1 MKNFKRHRLLKWLTS
16 IVLVC
21 ISLLSTGCVS
31 SNFSVE
37 TLAKSNINMV
47 SDIHIDQTLTLLKTL
62 TKKLYKMNPGELTK
76 TPGATISSRIS
87 DIFKCPAPPP
97 EPALLGRRS
106 TQAMLA
112 GLEPDYEG
120 DRVYAV
126 MYGLFTML
134 HMAYNNK
141 CDLFMLDFLIAQNF
155 YNSARNIEI
164 LVWRLKT
171 RHTSTGRLCLTTNT
185 FEGDISNLS
194 FERIFGKLIALSD
207 SMALIIAERGDRL
220 VKQAVHI
227 AGMSFLPVGI

>member
-1 MKNFKRHRLLKWLTS
+1 MKNFKWHRCLKRFTR

-21 ISLLSTGCVS
+21 ISFLLAGCIS

-37 TLAKSNINMV
+37 TLAKSDIDMV
-47 SDIHIDQTLTLLKTL
+47 SDIHIDQTLALLKTL
-62 TKKLYKMNPGELTK
+62 TRKLYKMNPRELAK
-76 TPGATISSRIS
+76 TPGATIEFRIS
-87 DIFKCPAPPP
+87 SIFQCPAPPP
-97 EPALLGRRS
+97 EPALSGRRS
-106 TQAMLA
+106 TNAMLA
-112 GLEPDYEG
+112 GLDPDYEG

-141 CDLFMLDFLIAQNF
+141 CDLFMLDFLTSQNF

-171 RHTSTGRLCLTTNT
+171 RYTSAGRLCLITNSW
-185 FEGDISNLS
+185 EGDISNLS

-207 SMALIIAERGDRL
+207 TMALIMAERGDRF
-220 VKQAVHI
+220 VKQAVHM
-227 AGMSFLPVGI
+227 ASMSFLPVGM

>member
-1 MKNFKRHRLLKWLTS
+1 
-16 IVLVC
+16 
-21 ISLLSTGCVS
+21 
-31 SNFSVE
+31 
-37 TLAKSNINMV
+37 MV
-47 SDIHIDQTLTLLKTL
+47 SDIHIDQTLILLKTL
-62 TKKLYKMNPGELTK
+62 TRKLYKMNPGELAK
-76 TPGATISSRIS
+76 TPGATISSRIA

-97 EPALLGRRS
+97 EPALLGSRS

-126 MYGLFTML
+126 IYGLFTML

-141 CDLFMLDFLIAQNF
+141 CDMFMLDFLISQNF

-171 RHTSTGRLCLTTNT
+171 RHTSTGSLCLITNI
-185 FEGDISNLS
+185 FKGDVSNLS

-207 SMALIIAERGDRL
+207 SMALIIAERGDRF

>member
-1 MKNFKRHRLLKWLTS
+1 
-16 IVLVC
+16 
-21 ISLLSTGCVS
+21 
-31 SNFSVE
+31 
-37 TLAKSNINMV
+37 MV
-47 SDIHIDQTLTLLKTL
+47 SDIHIDQTLILLKTL
-62 TKKLYKMNPGELTK
+62 TRKLYKMNPGELAK
-76 TPGATISSRIS
+76 TPGATISSRIA

-97 EPALLGRRS
+97 EPTLLGSRS

-141 CDLFMLDFLIAQNF
+141 CDMFMLDFLISQNF

-171 RHTSTGRLCLTTNT
+171 RHTSTDSLCLITNT
-185 FEGDISNLS
+185 FKGDVSNLS

-207 SMALIIAERGDRL
+207 SMALIIAERGDRF

>member
-1 MKNFKRHRLLKWLTS
+1 MRNFKRHTFLKWFSS

-21 ISLLSTGCVS
+21 ISLLSAGCVS

-37 TLAKSNINMV
+37 TLAKSDINMV
-47 SDIHIDQTLTLLKTL
+47 SDIYIEQTRTLLKTL
-62 TKKLYKMNPGELTK
+62 TRKLYKMNPGELAK

-97 EPALLGRRS
+97 EPDLINRRS
-106 TQAMLA
+106 THAMLA
-112 GLEPDYEG
+112 GLEPDYKG

-141 CDLFMLDFLIAQNF
+141 CRLFMLDFLSSQNF

-171 RHTSTGRLCLTTNT
+171 RHTSTGRVCLITNT
-185 FEGDISNLS
+185 LEGDIPNLS
-194 FERIFGKLIALSD
+194 FERIFGKLIVLSD
-207 SMALIIAERGDRL
+207 TMALIIAERGDRF

-227 AGMSFLPVGI
+227 ASMSFLPVGL

>member
-1 MKNFKRHRLLKWLTS
+1 
-16 IVLVC
+16 
-21 ISLLSTGCVS
+21 
-31 SNFSVE
+31 
-37 TLAKSNINMV
+37 MV

-62 TKKLYKMNPGELTK
+62 TRKLYKMNPGELSK

-97 EPALLGRRS
+97 ESALSGRRA

-141 CDLFMLDFLIAQNF
+141 CDMFMLDFLISQNF

-171 RHTSTGRLCLTTNT
+171 RHTSTGNLCLITNT
-185 FEGDISNLS
+185 VEDNISNLS

-207 SMALIIAERGDRL
+207 SMALIIAQRGDRF
-220 VKQAVHI
+220 VKQAVQM
-227 AGMSFLPVGI
+227 AGMRFLPVGI